1 MILVWTNHLYLRME
15 CHTPCYLP
23 IFELDAGG
31 SPCLCQGIACEVSS
45 SSSTGCDWFDAS
57 MASEDVLDEV
67 WLNASIATDDIS
79 TGGVSMS
86 SSGCRGSGRA
96 LHHLRDHLHAR
107 ELVATPFSEGG
118 TLLLVDITIESLLQA
133 SLVVGGLQ
141 EEEPQPQLLSI
152 STTGLQEEPH
162 AAACCPP
169 PATISHPSPSVPSCP
184 PPPATDLQATP
195 SFILQ

>member
-15 CHTPCYLP
+15 CHTPCYLS

-45 SSSTGCDWFDAS
+45 SSSTGCDWFNAS

-67 WLNASIATDDIS
+67 WLDASIATDDIS
-79 TGGVSMS
+79 TRGVSMS

-96 LHHLRDHLHAR
+96 LHHLRDHLHSR
-107 ELVATPFSEGG
+107 ELVVTPFSEGG

-141 EEEPQPQLLSI
+141 EEEP
-152 STTGLQEEPH
+152 H

-169 PATISHPSPSVPSCP
+169 PATISHPSPPVPSCL